1 MDEFNVKDVV
11 CLPSSR
17 GVKMTIEKIN
27 LDGSYHCVWHELNR
41 NPLKADY
48 LGSALEKWV
57 SQSGSYTL
65 GRR

>member
-1 MDEFNVKDVV
+1 MERFKVKDVV

-27 LDGSYHCVWHELNR
+27 PDGSYHCVWHDLNR
-41 NPLKADY
+41 KPLKADY
-48 LGSALEKWV
+48 IGDALEKWE

-65 GRR
+65 RRR